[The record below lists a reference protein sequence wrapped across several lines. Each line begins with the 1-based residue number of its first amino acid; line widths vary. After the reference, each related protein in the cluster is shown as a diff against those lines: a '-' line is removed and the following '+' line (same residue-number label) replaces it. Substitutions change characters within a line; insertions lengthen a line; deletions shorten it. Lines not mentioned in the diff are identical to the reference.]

1 MLLLVAVVVV
11 VVVVAPGVEY
21 PLMLL
26 GVMDP
31 YFTTKTF
38 HGERER
44 ARERASKQKERRGEE
59 PSQQQQTNKQQQ
71 TPPNP
76 QRRSVFFCLFVV
88 DRCDCRSHYYLQR
101 LPGGTTVRDSNRI
114 KVAFLSPLV
123 QSNFNFND
131 TSLRLSLRLG
141 LRE

>member
-44 ARERASKQKERRGEE
+44 ARERASKQAEGTTRRRTK
-59 PSQQQQTNKQQQ
+59 PAATNKQANKQA
-71 TPPNP
+71 TTNPPKP
-76 QRRSVFFCLFVV
+76 PKTERVLLFV
-88 DRCDCRSHYYLQR
+88 CGGCRSHYYLQR

-123 QSNFNFND
+123 Q
-131 TSLRLSLRLG
+131 
-141 LRE
+141 